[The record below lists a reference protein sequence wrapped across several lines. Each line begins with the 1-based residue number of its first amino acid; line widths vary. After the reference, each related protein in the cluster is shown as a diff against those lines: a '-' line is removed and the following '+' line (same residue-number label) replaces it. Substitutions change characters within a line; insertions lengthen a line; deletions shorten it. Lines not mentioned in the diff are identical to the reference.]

1 MEEIKDRDEPYTDE
15 NGNRVVPASA
25 LDDPIELHQH
35 IVLADGTD
43 IDTGR
48 CSISTLDNSLWVWTE
63 KESGYNM
70 MTLFPIFTNPEKTK
84 KIKAYYLDAENPT
97 VYEGFTEMVNINTDY
112 SGKTSINLRY
122 HASEE
127 VQ

>member
-1 MEEIKDRDEPYTDE
+1 MEEIKDRDKPYTDE
-15 NGNRVVPASA
+15 DGTLVVPASE
-25 LDDPIELHQH
+25 LRPPVELHEH

-48 CSISTLDNSLWVWTE
+48 CSISSLDNSLWVWTE

-70 MTLFPIFTNPEKTK
+70 MTLFPIFANPER
-84 KIKAYYLDAENPT
+84 IRRIEAYYLDAENPT
-97 VYEGFTEMVNINTDY
+97 VYEGYTEMVNINTDY

-122 HASEE
+122 HPVEEAS
-127 VQ
+127 